1 MQRFLIDYA
10 ISCGC
15 DIQKP
20 CKILFTKYSAA
31 LEGGGGGGCTGF
43 QVTGIIDRFF
53 LGLKFL
59 ILGFFGVGKFGKYFL
74 GWLDK

>member
-1 MQRFLIDYA
+1 MQRFLIDNA

-31 LEGGGGGGCTGF
+31 LEGRGGGA
-43 QVTGIIDRFF
+43 
-53 LGLKFL
+53 
-59 ILGFFGVGKFGKYFL
+59 
-74 GWLDK
+74 LDFK

>member
-31 LEGGGGGGCTGF
+31 LEGRGGCTGF

>member
-1 MQRFLIDYA
+1 MQFLVDV
-10 ISCGC
+10 ISRSPVKFFLPNTL
-15 DIQKP
+15 QPWK
-20 CKILFTKYSAA
+20 
-31 LEGGGGGGCTGF
+31 GGGGEGCTGF